1 MNKVWIVM
9 MLMGC
14 AAAGI
19 TGRGAET
26 SRAVLES
33 GQAAVRLWLT
43 LTGSMAL
50 WSGLMEILTET
61 GDMQRFGRIM
71 RRVLRPLFPGLEG
84 EACWSAMGMNV
95 AANIMGL
102 GNAATP
108 AGVEAARL
116 METQGEAGRRALA
129 MLLALNNSSLQ
140 LIPAT
145 VMTLRSAAGAA
156 NPADIWPAT
165 LLSSCAATVAAAV
178 MMRFANRGGDRHD

>member
-1 MNKVWIVM
+1 MNKVWIVI

-14 AAAGI
+14 AAAAI
-19 TGRGAET
+19 TGRGAEA
-26 SRAVLES
+26 SRALLES
-33 GQAAVRLWLT
+33 GQGAVRLWLT
-43 LTGSMAL
+43 LTGSMVL

-61 GDMQRFGRIM
+61 GDMQRFGRMM

-108 AGVEAARL
+108 AGIEAARQ
-116 METQGEAGRRALA
+116 MAVQGDVGRRALA

-140 LIPAT
+140 IIPAT
-145 VMTLRSAAGAA
+145 VMTLRSAAGAC

-165 LLSSCAATVAAAV
+165 LLSSLAATLAAAV
-178 MMRFANRGGDRHD
+178 MMRMVNRGGEKHG

>member
-1 MNKVWIVM
+1 MNKAWIVM
-9 MLMGC
+9 MLTSF
-14 AAAGI
+14 AAAVI
-19 TGRGAET
+19 TGRGGET
-26 SRAVLES
+26 SRALLES
-33 GQAAVRLWLT
+33 GQGAVRLWLT
-43 LTGSMAL
+43 LAGSMTL

-61 GDMQRFGRIM
+61 GDMQRFGRMM

-108 AGVEAARL
+108 AGVEAARQ
-116 METQGEAGRRALA
+116 MAQQGAAGRNALA

-145 VMTLRSAAGAA
+145 VMALRSAAGAA

-165 LLSSCAATVAAAV
+165 LLSSCAATLAAAGL
-178 MMRFANRGGDRHD
+178 MRLANRGGERRG